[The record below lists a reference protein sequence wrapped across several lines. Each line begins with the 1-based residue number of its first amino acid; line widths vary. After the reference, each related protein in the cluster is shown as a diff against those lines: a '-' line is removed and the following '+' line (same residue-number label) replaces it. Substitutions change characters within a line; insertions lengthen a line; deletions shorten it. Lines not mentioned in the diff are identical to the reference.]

1 MTDKQKQAIS
11 ILNNL
16 QRNNSIKEDDY
27 FLLLEFIVED
37 NKPQITYIP
46 FTPIDPQSIDPV
58 YGEFGKVNCD
68 QYNVETTLTEKEE
81 QQ

>member
-1 MTDKQKQAIS
+1 MNEKQKQTIA

-27 FLLLEFIVED
+27 FLLLEFIVGD

-46 FTPIDPQSIDPV
+46 LHQ
-58 YGEFGKVNCD
+58 
-68 QYNVETTLTEKEE
+68 
-81 QQ
+81 